1 MRVNAL
7 SFFLLLIAREIWTW
21 SQQSRGFVKHKRTP
35 GFYHTMPVKRAVQPF
50 SCCSYCA
57 AVILLLR
64 TSCCRHWS
72 STCRKHW
79 HTELFRRSW
88 VWGSARSLCGELR
101 YFLCLYLSH
110 YNEHKYITIFCLLP
124 VSVLRFLHYDSFP
137 NMMKVHVSCLPK
149 PPLQSWQSGCD
160 GPCAVWLT
168 GRVCGSLT
176 QWPFLVWADGQYLIG
191 LIYLKSATLG
201 ASGGGVL
208 FAYESPEIKLFQ
220 IKHKQLCQD
229 RVKELSEIFK
239 RGGQR
244 AQPHPFSIPKF
255 LSVQLRV

>member
-1 MRVNAL
+1 MHVNAL

-79 HTELFRRSW
+79 HIELFRRNW
-88 VWGSARSLCGELR
+88 AWGSARSLCGELR

-110 YNEHKYITIFCLLP
+110 YNTRKYITNFCLLTSIS
-124 VSVLRFLHYDSFP
+124 SVILALWLFSQHDKGPYFLPSKTTSSKLAMRQQWAMYCLAHWQNSKMFSLAGCVALSHNGSFFAEL
-137 NMMKVHVSCLPK
+137 MASI
-149 PPLQSWQSGCD
+149 W
-160 GPCAVWLT
+160 
-168 GRVCGSLT
+168 
-176 QWPFLVWADGQYLIG
+176 
-191 LIYLKSATLG
+191 SA
-201 ASGGGVL
+201 S
-208 FAYESPEIKLFQ
+208 
-220 IKHKQLCQD
+220 
-229 RVKELSEIFK
+229 
-239 RGGQR
+239 
-244 AQPHPFSIPKF
+244 SI
-255 LSVQLRV
+255 